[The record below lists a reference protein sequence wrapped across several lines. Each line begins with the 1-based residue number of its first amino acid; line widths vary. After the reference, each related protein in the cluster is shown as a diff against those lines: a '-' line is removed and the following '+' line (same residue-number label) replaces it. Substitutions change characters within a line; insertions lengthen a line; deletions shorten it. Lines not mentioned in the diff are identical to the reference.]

1 MTQVQLA
8 AMLRHLDAAA
18 SSAWQAMR
26 ALRPLSLGT
35 IQSSRMSH
43 LYSPFLQT
51 LPLQSTAQRPLVL
64 QSLWYSATPQPQ
76 PKSHP
81 TDHALSPS
89 DTDFATAKPFDA
101 IPSPKRIPLIGM
113 SSDFMK
119 FSPSQ
124 AVQLVHKRVEKFGRI
139 YREKFVPGLPEFLF
153 VLDPEDVAK
162 VFRADGRHPRR
173 FPISEWTDI
182 RKELNLPIGLFLS

>member
-1 MTQVQLA
+1 
-8 AMLRHLDAAA
+8 MLRHLDTAA

-26 ALRPLSLGT
+26 GLSLGA

-43 LYSPFLQT
+43 LCSSFPPT
-51 LPLQSTAQRPLVL
+51 PLHGTAQRPFKAL
-64 QSLWYSATPQPQ
+64 QCILYSTTPQPQ
-76 PKSHP
+76 SKDHP

-89 DTDFATAKPFDA
+89 DADFATAKPFDA

-124 AVQLVHKRVEKFGRI
+124 AVQLVHKRVEKLGRI
-139 YREKFVPGLPEFLF
+139 YREKLVPGLPEFLF